1 MKPPMQTRSRPGT
14 NPGTQLVIFDCD
26 GTLVDSQHNITA
38 AMAYAFTAHGLV
50 PPAIP
55 EILSVVG
62 LSLPESF
69 RVLAGGHP
77 IATQR
82 TLAEHYRDAFV
93 SGNLERRE
101 DEPLYPAIKSTIA
114 ALAARPHV
122 RLGVATGK
130 SKRGVARLFDRE
142 EWHGH
147 FHTIQTADDHPS
159 KPHPSMIA
167 KAMAEAGAGPA
178 QTVMIGDTSYDMEM
192 ARNAGV
198 GAIGVAWGYHAAE
211 RLTRAGAHTVIDDG
225 LLLLAAID
233 RQLGA
238 QESGR

>member
-1 MKPPMQTRSRPGT
+1 MK
-14 NPGTQLVIFDCD
+14 PGTQLVIFDCD

-38 AMAYAFTAHGLV
+38 AMAYAFTAHDLV

-69 RVLAGGHP
+69 RVLAGHHP
-77 IATQR
+77 VATQR
-82 TLAEHYRDAFV
+82 SLAEHYRDAFV
-93 SGNLERRE
+93 SGKLARRE
-101 DEPLYPAIKSTIA
+101 DEPLYPAIKETIA
-114 ALAARPHV
+114 TLSQRAGV

-142 EWHGH
+142 DWHEA

-159 KPHPSMIA
+159 KPHPSMIE
-167 KAMAEAGAGPA
+167 KAMAETGASPA
-178 QTVMIGDTSYDMEM
+178 RTVMIGDTSFDMEM

-211 RLTRAGAHTVIDDG
+211 RLTRAGAHTIIDDG
-225 LLLLAAID
+225 RQLLAAID